1 MKLDKPSNALVIV
14 GGWNSYIFT
23 PDWIKRYIFPGE
35 QEKFTVDM
43 IVSRGFNAQSIS
55 PRILSKEVEILLQEN
70 RLNFN
75 PVENNNENLDRIQE
89 IALQLADYLP
99 HTPVTGYG
107 VNFLFTEN
115 EVSDDLI
122 NLIRPRDLEKIE
134 QFGGS
139 LTGEQYN
146 RNLTLNGRTLN
157 TIVRL
162 EGESVDF
169 DLNFHFNIR
178 NLVEFKAGISETPIL
193 ELKQEA
199 IQFITEIYSLELE
212 GENE

>member
-1 MKLDKPSNALVIV
+1 MKLSKPSYTLVIV
-14 GGWNSYIFT
+14 GGWNKHIFT
-23 PDWIKRYIFPGE
+23 QDWIKRYLFPE
-35 QEKFTVDM
+35 EEFTIDM
-43 IVSRGFNAQSIS
+43 LVSQGFNAQFIS
-55 PRILSKEVEILLQEN
+55 PRILSKEVEILFQEN

-89 IALQLADYLP
+89 LALQLADYLP

-107 VNFLFTEN
+107 VNFLFSEN

-122 NLIRPRDLEKIE
+122 NLIRPKDSEKIE

-139 LTGEQYN
+139 LTSEQYN
-146 RNLTLNGRTLN
+146 RHLMLNGRTLN
-157 TIVRL
+157 TIIRL
-162 EGESVDF
+162 EGRSVDF
-169 DLNFHFNIR
+169 DFNFHFNIR
-178 NLVEFKAGISETPIL
+178 DLVEFKAGISETSIL

-199 IQFITEIYSLELE
+199 AQFITEIYNLELE

>member
-1 MKLDKPSNALVIV
+1 MKLDKPSNTLVIV
-14 GGWNSYIFT
+14 GGWNRHIFT
-23 PDWIKRYIFPGE
+23 QDWIKRYLFPE
-35 QEKFTVDM
+35 EEFTIDM
-43 IVSRGFNAQSIS
+43 LVSQGFNAQFIS
-55 PRILSKEVEILLQEN
+55 PRILSKEVEILFQEN

-89 IALQLADYLP
+89 LALQLADYLP

-107 VNFLFTEN
+107 VNFPFTEN

-139 LTGEQYN
+139 LTSEQYIHS
-146 RNLTLNGRTLN
+146 LVLNGRILN
-157 TIVRL
+157 ITITL
-162 EGESVDF
+162 EGEKRTF

-178 NLVEFKAGISETPIL
+178 NLVEFKAGISETSIL

-199 IQFITEIYSLELE
+199 IQFITEIYNLELE

>member
-1 MKLDKPSNALVIV
+1 M
-14 GGWNSYIFT
+14 
-23 PDWIKRYIFPGE
+23 
-35 QEKFTVDM
+35 
-43 IVSRGFNAQSIS
+43 
-55 PRILSKEVEILLQEN
+55 SKEVELLFQEN

-146 RNLTLNGRTLN
+146 RHLMLNGRILN
-157 TIVRL
+157 TIIRL
-162 EGESVDF
+162 EGENVDF

-178 NLVEFKAGISETPIL
+178 DLLGFKSAISETSIL

-199 IQFITEIYSLELE
+199 AQFITEIYNLELE
-212 GENE
+212 GADE